1 MLTNITN
8 KVTVVAT
15 IIVISCLNAS
25 AQNTIRAF
33 NSIYSENL
41 KGGTT
46 MFGNTILN
54 VVSSSD
60 QSNNSSVNLT
70 YMNQTSNPN
79 NGVGGLGYS
88 QYGNDGNNMQFTDID
103 NMSSTQNSSSADLIL
118 PSGTNTIKFA
128 RLYWGGKINNSVI
141 TASPDTLRKIKIRKG
156 TSGAYFNA
164 LTPTTNV
171 DQFAISS
178 TEKAYQSFVDI
189 TSFINTNG
197 GGTYTVAD
205 LPITSGTSS
214 TGGKYGGWVIVV
226 AYENLSQPYNSIRLY
241 DGFSQVYSNGN
252 TTYLTIQ
259 LNGLNVPSTPLLSN
273 EAVMGTM
280 AWEGDA
286 NLGASQSNP
295 DGDFIKINNVTV
307 QNAVNPAKN
316 FWNGSISKNGAF
328 VTTKNPNYSNQMGID
343 IDEVNVGTGYN
354 IQPNATSLTFQ
365 FGTEADM
372 YFPSIFTFSIRVKD
386 PTVTLNK
393 TVADA
398 NNNGFVES
406 NEELT
411 YTLSGNNQGT
421 GSSYNTY
428 IVDSLPRNVSYVPN
442 TLQVINAAGVTS
454 GIKTDAQDNDQA
466 FKGTTSNNREYV
478 KFFIGNGA
486 TGSVGGELPTGT
498 AGNYAVKFKVRAQQ
512 IPGSIINTARIYGN
526 SVVGDLFTD
535 DGTAVIGE
543 DSAVMPVKFT
553 SFTASL
559 LNSKNSLLKWTT
571 LSEINNDYFEV
582 ERSDDGIHF
591 STRGKVYG
599 NGSTTISHD
608 YTFNDALNSSS
619 AIVYYRL
626 RIFDTDGK
634 YTFSK
639 IIAIRIGAAMS
650 IDKFNVFPNPF
661 ITDIK
666 VSLNSE
672 VEVSS
677 TFRILSFDGREL
689 IRRTIDVQKGDNI
702 IVLKDFGTLPKGN
715 YILEVSTATDKFI
728 KKIVKN

>member
-8 KVTVVAT
+8 KVTLVAT
-15 IIVISCLNAS
+15 IIVISCLNVS

-54 VVSSSD
+54 VVSSNG

-205 LPITSGTSS
+205 LPVTSGTSS